1 VVKQQQLFNSFC
13 LASTTA
19 VLATQPAWADTVQ
32 VSAVRLNPTVS
43 GIEVILKTPKSASP
57 PVSTFSFGE
66 TFVADI
72 ANTQLR
78 LRKDDTFRASNPTD
92 RITAVPV
99 MPLNAKSIRVTVIGK
114 AGVPVAKVVHSDKGL
129 VLSFKASDKVSSQS
143 RSNPAS
149 DKRNSHVSQS
159 PSPNP
164 TSPTSPQLP
173 TSDIPTQPTP
183 APRYLNPNPNPL
195 QFPTRPEEVRIQ
207 GTQPITLQ
215 QAFELARRN
224 NRTLQSAEL
233 TLERDRAALREAEA
247 ALYPR
252 VNATAQIAN
261 SGPAFIYNPRS
272 ISQTG
277 QGITTPTGTNG
288 TTTPTGTN
296 GGTTTPTGT
305 NGTTIPTGTNGT
317 TTTPAGTTPGS
328 TSPGLTTSQAVT
340 TPATTTTRGATSSG
354 TSSGGTSATPSIS
367 PVVNTPASTIPA
379 STSGG
384 GTSRGGAN
392 VGGTGQT
399 GTSGTGTSGT
409 GTSGT
414 GTSRTGTSS
423 GSSSLGRYSSTDL
436 TGTLALSYNL
446 YTSGGRKA
454 SIRAAEQQVR
464 YDQLGVEIASQ
475 QVRLDVSTYY
485 YNLQSADQQVLI
497 YQAAV
502 TNAQSS
508 LRDAQAQERAGVGTR
523 FDTLRAQVQL
533 ANSVQNLTTSQAN
546 QQTAR
551 RQLAQ
556 YLSIAQTVDL
566 SAADPVQIAGLWNFS
581 LEDSIVLAF
590 KNRAELVQ
598 YLAQRNIYEQ
608 NRRLALSNLG
618 PQVGLFAN
626 YNLNDNLTNSIRGIA
641 GRIGNSDNY
650 SVGAQVSL
658 LLFDGGQYRAAAQQ
672 AEANKAIAQVSFANE
687 RNLIRFDVENYFAQL
702 QANLANIQLSSVA
715 VEQSR
720 EELRLAR
727 LRFQAGVG
735 TQTDVISAEN
745 DLTNAEGSR
754 VSAILNYNK
763 SLASLQ
769 RSVSSGHPL

>member
-1 VVKQQQLFNSFC
+1 MVKQQQLFNSFC

-43 GIEVILKTPKSASP
+43 GIEVILKTPNSASP

-92 RITAVPV
+92 RITAVTV

-114 AGVPVAKVVHSDKGL
+114 TGVPVAKVVHSDKGL
-129 VLSFKASDKVSSQS
+129 VLSFKASDKVSSH

-149 DKRNSHVSQS
+149 DKRNSQVAQS
-159 PSPNP
+159 ASPNP

-195 QFPTRPEEVRIQ
+195 QFPTRPDEVRIQ

-224 NRTLQSAEL
+224 NRTLQSAEI

-252 VNATAQIAN
+252 LSATAQIAN
-261 SGPAFIYNPRS
+261 SGPAFIYNPS
-272 ISQTG
+272 STSQTG
-277 QGITTPTGTNG
+277 QGITTGTGTNTG
-288 TTTPTGTN
+288 TTGTGTN
-296 GGTTTPTGT
+296 TGTTGTGT
-305 NGTTIPTGTNGT
+305 NTGTTGTGTNTGT
-317 TTTPAGTTPGS
+317 TGTGTTPSS
-328 TSPGLTTSQAVT
+328 TTPGLTTSQAVT
-340 TPATTTTRGATSSG
+340 TPATTTTTGATSSG
-354 TSSGGTSATPSIS
+354 TSSGGTSATPAIT
-367 PVVNTPASTIPA
+367 PVNTTPASTIPA
-379 STSGG
+379 STAGG
-384 GTSRGGAN
+384 GTSTGGAN

-399 GTSGTGTSGT
+399 GASGTGTSGT
-409 GTSGT
+409 GTSG
-414 GTSRTGTSS
+414 SSTSS
-423 GSSSLGRYSSTDL
+423 SRSSTSSSSSSLGRYSSVDL

-566 SAADPVQIAGLWNFS
+566 SAADPVEIAGLWNFS

-598 YLAQRNIYEQ
+598 YLTQRNIYEQ

-626 YNLNDNLTNSIRGIA
+626 YNLNDNLTNSVRGIA
-641 GRIGNSDNY
+641 GRFGNSDNY

-715 VEQSR
+715 VAQSR